1 MFAVFYEDSITSE
14 FNIFLKKKPLKAVDE
29 LLVSVY
35 IYKINYITLF
45 EKSHILTGCLRKR

>member
-35 IYKINYITLF
+35 YIQNKLHNNT
-45 EKSHILTGCLRKR
+45 I